1 MLFRSGTVLH
11 TNLGRAV
18 MPQEV
23 VQAIAKA
30 ALEPCALEYDLG
42 EGKRGDR
49 DELVE
54 ELLCELT
61 GAEAATVV
69 NNNAAAVFLLLHAL
83 SNKKEVIVSRGELI
97 EIGGSFRIPD
107 IMKRAGAKLVEVGTT
122 NRTHEKDF
130 IEAISPRTS
139 MLMKIHTSN
148 YAIQGFTKAVPEDE
162 LAKIAHEH
170 QLPFVV
176 DLGSGTLIDM
186 AQYGLPVEPT
196 PAAAIASGADLVT
209 FSGDKLLGGPQAGI
223 LVGRKDLIQKIKK
236 NPLKRVLRVG
246 KITLAGLEATLQ
258 LYRDP
263 ARLPKRL
270 TVLTLLTRSEDEI
283 GLQAQALLPLI
294 RDSLNGKPLA
304 VKTISV
310 SSQIG
315 SGSLPVERIP
325 SVALVIE
332 GTDKLGDKKVVRL
345 EKLLRASDIPVI
357 GRFQEK
363 ALLFDLR
370 CLTVEQEKPF
380 LHTLAQAVS
389 RL

>member
-1 MLFRSGTVLH
+1 MLFRS
-11 TNLGRAV
+11 
-18 MPQEV
+18 
-23 VQAIAKA
+23 
-30 ALEPCALEYDLG
+30 
-42 EGKRGDR
+42 
-49 DELVE
+49 
-54 ELLCELT
+54 
-61 GAEAATVV
+61 
-69 NNNAAAVFLLLHAL
+69 
-83 SNKKEVIVSRGELI
+83 
-97 EIGGSFRIPD
+97 
-107 IMKRAGAKLVEVGTT
+107 
-122 NRTHEKDF
+122 
-130 IEAISPRTS
+130 
-139 MLMKIHTSN
+139 
-148 YAIQGFTKAVPEDE
+148 
-162 LAKIAHEH
+162 
-170 QLPFVV
+170 
-176 DLGSGTLIDM
+176 
-186 AQYGLPVEPT
+186 
-196 PAAAIASGADLVT
+196 
-209 FSGDKLLGGPQAGI
+209 
-223 LVGRKDLIQKIKK
+223 
-236 NPLKRVLRVG
+236 
-246 KITLAGLEATLQ
+246 
-258 LYRDP
+258 RDP